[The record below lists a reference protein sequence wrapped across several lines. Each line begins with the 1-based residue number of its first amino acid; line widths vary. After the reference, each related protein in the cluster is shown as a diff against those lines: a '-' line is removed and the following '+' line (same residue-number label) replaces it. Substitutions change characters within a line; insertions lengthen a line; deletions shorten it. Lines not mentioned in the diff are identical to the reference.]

1 MARRTLFALTLAI
14 VCVLTFRVDA
24 QVTFERLLKAAQEPQ
39 NWLTYSGSYMSQRYS
54 ALKQIDPS
62 NVKNLEQ
69 KWVLQNRVF
78 GAWQATPLVVDGIM
92 YLTQRPNDI
101 IAADAKTG
109 RVFWIYRHNTSPDQK
124 ACCGSNN
131 RGVGHSRRRAVHG
144 HARRLP
150 GVASMRRPASSIGRS
165 RSPR

>member
-1 MARRTLFALTLAI
+1 M
-14 VCVLTFRVDA
+14 
-24 QVTFERLLKAAQEPQ
+24 
-39 NWLTYSGSYMSQRYS
+39 
-54 ALKQIDPS
+54 PS

-78 GAWQATPLVVDGIM
+78 GAWQSTPLVVDGIM

-109 RVFWIYRHNTSPDQK
+109 RVFWMYRHNTSPDQK

-131 RGVGHSRRRAVHG
+131 RGVAILGDAVFMGTLDGYLLAVDAKTGKLNWKIKVAEMKAAYSITLAPLALKDKIIIGVGGGEFGIRGFVAAYDAKTGKEAWRFNTIPVPGRAG
-144 HARRLP
+144 Q
-150 GVASMRRPASSIGRS
+150 
-165 RSPR
+165 